1 MLSYGIN
8 TLNWLSRKMEI
19 AEEILEEILPDVIP
33 AYRQLRTGY
42 SIASNAAGYLG
53 KYMSGVKRK
62 RKTKVGKSRKMA
74 RTTSGRRAGGAAGR
88 RLPANLRSFTP
99 EKKYIDCGIGA
110 TAGPG
115 LALSLNTSG
124 SIYLLNGI
132 QTGAGVYNRLGRK
145 ISMISLNLRVYVNVI
160 NQTLTSQDSIGR
172 LMVLYDRQPNGG
184 TPIFS
189 DILQNTDQSDN
200 TYSSSICGLNLNNR
214 ERFTVLMD
222 QELYMPPMVVSGGVP
237 QANWAMWPT
246 PNKGCLLSRF
256 IKLKGLV
263 TQYKSDSVPSLAAD
277 IATGAIWAFSMSG
290 LTAGLET
297 LNLYWSSRL
306 RYIDQ

>member
-1 MLSYGIN
+1 
-8 TLNWLSRKMEI
+8 
-19 AEEILEEILPDVIP
+19 
-33 AYRQLRTGY
+33 
-42 SIASNAAGYLG
+42 
-53 KYMSGVKRK
+53 
-62 RKTKVGKSRKMA
+62 
-74 RTTSGRRAGGAAGR
+74 
-88 RLPANLRSFTP
+88 
-99 EKKYIDCGIGA
+99 
-110 TAGPG
+110 
-115 LALSLNTSG
+115 
-124 SIYLLNGI
+124 
-132 QTGAGVYNRLGRK
+132 
-145 ISMISLNLRVYVNVI
+145 MISLNLRVYVNVI

-189 DILQNTDQSDN
+189 DILQNVDQSDN

-222 QELYMPPMVVSGGVP
+222 QELYMPPMVVSAGVP
-237 QANWAMWPT
+237 QANWPMWPT

-277 IATGAIWAFSMSG
+277 IATGAIWIFSMSG